1 MVQFPAL
8 KAAIRDGWYQVRIA
22 KRDTGE
28 AELSQRMN
36 ERLPEGAVVHI
47 VPRQSGAKSG
57 GVFQIIAGAAL
68 VAIGAVV
75 TYFGGGAVGVPL
87 MQTGGAMILGG
98 VVQLLTPIPKTP
110 SSATTDDGKNSTR
123 FSSLVN
129 MVAQGCCVPVA
140 YGLIMTGSRVISE
153 EVSSWDDATGSTVV
167 LGAGD

>member
-87 MQTGGAMILGG
+87 MQAGGAMILGG
-98 VVQLLTPIPKTP
+98 WC
-110 SSATTDDGKNSTR
+110 S
-123 FSSLVN
+123 
-129 MVAQGCCVPVA
+129 C
-140 YGLIMTGSRVISE
+140 
-153 EVSSWDDATGSTVV
+153 
-167 LGAGD
+167 